1 MMFMAVDDLPFGG
14 VGSSGMGVYGG
25 RSGFETFSHMKS
37 VMKRRWWP
45 DIAFRYAP
53 HTKKKIEF
61 IKKIR

>member
-1 MMFMAVDDLPFGG
+1 
-14 VGSSGMGVYGG
+14 
-25 RSGFETFSHMKS
+25 MKS

-61 IKKIR
+61 IKIGQKSIDKVKLDNPKPNTPPPK